1 MFHVCPPTGSIWTQ
15 QIIIS
20 ICELAGGLNEYPNNY
35 EQMPWLEYLEDR
47 GNYTLRPSP
56 RLFSSHL
63 TPALMPPGLKD
74 KKGKVSI
81 YGGSINPANKM
92 RV

>member
-1 MFHVCPPTGSIWTQ
+1 MFVPPAGTIFTQ

-35 EQMPWLEYLEDR
+35 EQMPWLEYPEGR
-47 GNYTLRPSP
+47 GDYSLRPSP

-63 TPALMPPGLKD
+63 TPALMPAGLKD

-81 YGGSINPANKM
+81 SGGSINPANKI